1 MHARKHIVS
10 RYFQLVKRRSYSALF
25 ASGGELCGVG
35 MRHKLFTLSEDTTT
49 FPWAKRTPGS
59 GAVAMIAVGIAL
71 LVGWLT
77 GHTSAGAIAAGSAF
91 TVGFAVFHEALA
103 SVLLSMTVTTLGI
116 ASATLAGS
124 LGAPWTWVVLLVIFV
139 AAVNYGLLA
148 GLGPTEGWIGQQSG
162 VFVIVAS
169 YFANGPHYA
178 MGRTLMV
185 LAGGGLQIA
194 VFALWYL
201 VRRKPRKP
209 GAPRTHERIP
219 RRLGELMRC
228 LREELTLHGETA
240 PYIARLALALLTS
253 TAIYRYFHVR
263 NGYWIP
269 MTALLVLKPQWTN
282 TLSRG
287 IARMLGTVAGAG
299 IALALAKLLP
309 FPAWVLPSLVVL
321 SAWGCYAMQAV
332 NYAVFSVFV
341 TLYIV
346 FLFRFGG
353 FSETSA
359 AEIRLVNTVVGGS
372 LALAI
377 DALWK
382 LAAAGR
388 AALRARNGDSVQ

>member
-1 MHARKHIVS
+1 MHR
-10 RYFQLVKRRSYSALF
+10 
-25 ASGGELCGVG
+25 
-35 MRHKLFTLSEDTTT
+35 LFTISEDTTA
-49 FPWAKRTPGS
+49 FPWTRRTPGS
-59 GAVAMIAVGIAL
+59 GVVAVLAVGIAL
-71 LVGWLT
+71 LAGWMT

-103 SVLLSMTVTTLGI
+103 SVLLSMAVTTLGV

-124 LGAPWTWVVLLVIFV
+124 MAAPWTIVVLAIVFV

-169 YFANGPHYA
+169 YFANGPHFA
-178 MGRTLMV
+178 LGRTGMV
-185 LAGGGLQIA
+185 LAGGALQIV
-194 VFALWYL
+194 VFWLFYRLRPNRSA
-201 VRRKPRKP
+201 PD
-209 GAPRTHERIP
+209 APRTQERIA
-219 RRLGELMRC
+219 RRLWELWQC
-228 LREELTLHGETA
+228 LRETNVRGDTA
-240 PYIARLALALLTS
+240 GYVARLAVVLLTS
-253 TAIYRYFHVR
+253 TELYRYFHVR

-269 MTALLVLKPQWTN
+269 MTALLVLKPQWAS

-299 IALALAKLLP
+299 FALMLSRFMP
-309 FPAWVLPSLVVL
+309 YPTWVMPTLVIV
-321 SAWGCYAMQAV
+321 SAWGCYALQAV
-332 NYAVFSVFV
+332 NYAVFSFFI

-353 FSETSA
+353 FSETA
-359 AEIRLVNTVVGGS
+359 AAHIRLVNTVVGGS

-382 LAAAGR
+382 LAFARRREIR
-388 AALRARNGDSVQ
+388 AADSVQ

>member
-1 MHARKHIVS
+1 MNR
-10 RYFQLVKRRSYSALF
+10 LVAI
-25 ASGGELCGVG
+25 
-35 MRHKLFTLSEDTTT
+35 SEDTTT

-59 GAVAMIAVGIAL
+59 GVLAVIAVGIAL
-71 LVGWLT
+71 LAGWLT

-103 SVLLSMTVTTLGI
+103 SVLLSMTVTTLCI

-124 LGAPWTWVVLLVIFV
+124 LAAPWTPLVLLVIFV

-169 YFANGPHYA
+169 YFAQGPHYA
-178 MGRTLMV
+178 VGRTLMV

-194 VFALWYL
+194 VFSLFYVLRA
-201 VRRKPRKP
+201 KPREP
-209 GAPRTHERIP
+209 GVPPKREQIP
-219 RRLGELMRC
+219 QRLRELMRC
-228 LREELTLHGETA
+228 LRDELTLHGDTA
-240 PYIARLALALLTS
+240 EYVARLALVLLTS

-269 MTALLVLKPQWTN
+269 MTALLVLKPQWGH

-287 IARMLGTVAGAG
+287 IARMVGTVAGAG
-299 IALALAKLLP
+299 FALVLAKLVP
-309 FPAWVLPSLVVL
+309 FPTLVLPTLVVV
-321 SAWGCYAMQAV
+321 SAWGCYALQAV
-332 NYAVFSVFV
+332 NYALFSVFI

-353 FSETSA
+353 FSETA
-359 AEIRLVNTVVGGS
+359 AAHIRLVNTVVGGS

-382 LAAAGR
+382 AAKARRGVFRAGN
-388 AALRARNGDSVQ
+388 ADSVQ

>member
-1 MHARKHIVS
+1 MHK
-10 RYFQLVKRRSYSALF
+10 FF
-25 ASGGELCGVG
+25 AI
-35 MRHKLFTLSEDTTT
+35 SEDTTL
-49 FPWAKRTPGS
+49 FPWVKRTPGS
-59 GAVAMIAVGIAL
+59 GVVAVVAVGIAL
-71 LVGWLT
+71 LVGRLT

-103 SVLLSMTVTTLGI
+103 SVLLSMAVSTLGI

-124 LGAPWTWVVLLVIFV
+124 LAAPWTTVVLLVIFV

-169 YFANGPHYA
+169 YFAQGPHYA
-178 MGRTLMV
+178 VGRTLMV

-194 VFALWYL
+194 VFSLYYL
-201 VRRKPRKP
+201 LRPNRRAP
-209 GAPRTHERIP
+209 GVPRTHEQIP
-219 RRLGELMRC
+219 RRLRELWQG
-228 LREELTLHGETA
+228 LRDELTLHEETA
-240 PYIARLALALLTS
+240 ETAEYVVRLSLVLLTS

-269 MTALLVLKPQWTN
+269 MTALLVLKPQWGH

-299 IALALAKLLP
+299 IALMLAKLLP
-309 FPAWVLPSLVVL
+309 FPAWVLPTLVVV
-321 SAWGCYAMQAV
+321 SAFGCYALQAV
-332 NYAVFSVFV
+332 NYAAFSAFI

-353 FSETSA
+353 FSETA
-359 AEIRLVNTVVGGS
+359 AAHIRLVNTVVGGS
-372 LALAI
+372 LALMI
-377 DALWK
+377 DAIWK
-382 LAAAGR
+382 AAKTRHGLFRPGNA
-388 AALRARNGDSVQ
+388 DSVQ

>member
-1 MHARKHIVS
+1 VAVI
-10 RYFQLVKRRSYSALF
+10 
-25 ASGGELCGVG
+25 
-35 MRHKLFTLSEDTTT
+35 
-49 FPWAKRTPGS
+49 
-59 GAVAMIAVGIAL
+59 AVAIAML
-71 LVGWLT
+71 LGWLT

-103 SVLLSMTVTTLGI
+103 SVLLSMTLTTLGI

-124 LGAPWTWVVLLVIFV
+124 LGAPWTPVVLVVIFI

-148 GLGPTEGWIGQQSG
+148 GLGPTEGWIGQQSA

-169 YFANGPHYA
+169 YFAQGPHYA
-178 MGRTLMV
+178 VGRTLMV

-194 VFALWYL
+194 VFSLFHVLRAKPHEAR
-201 VRRKPRKP
+201 VPRRR
-209 GAPRTHERIP
+209 EQIP
-219 RRLGELMRC
+219 RRLRELMRC
-228 LREELTLHGETA
+228 LRDELTLRGDTA
-240 PYIARLALALLTS
+240 EYVARLALVLLTS

-269 MTALLVLKPQWTN
+269 MTALLVLKPQWAH

-287 IARMLGTVAGAG
+287 IARMVGTVAGAG
-299 IALALAKLLP
+299 IALVLAKLLP
-309 FPAWVLPSLVVL
+309 FPAMVLPVLVVV

-332 NYAVFSVFV
+332 NYALFSVFI

-353 FSETSA
+353 FSQTA
-359 AEIRLVNTVVGGS
+359 AAHIRLVNTIVGGS

-382 LAAAGR
+382 
-388 AALRARNGDSVQ
+388 ALRARGGMVRAGNADSVQ